1 MKEFK
6 AIILDMDGT
15 LVNTEKLWKDAER
28 DLLSAYDRRYD
39 TVIHADFLGLSV
51 TDFIPA
57 IQQAYDLT
65 HISTKELEDDL
76 ENRVLT
82 LLETQ
87 TKPTKGAIDLVNFIV
102 DNDIPCAIASNSSH
116 MIIEAT
122 LRHQRWADSIVR
134 RFSADDVPK
143 AKPAPD
149 LFLHTAG
156 QMNVEPQDCVVIE
169 DSLTGAKAAVS
180 ADMTCFAV
188 PDFELSDINAFKAIT
203 PHLFESLTEVLLLLQ
218 DTVKG

>member
-6 AIILDMDGT
+6 VIILDMDGT

-28 DLLSAYDRRYD
+28 DLLLAYDRTYD

-65 HISTKELEDDL
+65 HISTKELADNL

-87 TKPTKGAIDLVNFIV
+87 TKPTNGAIDLVNYIV

-116 MIIEAT
+116 AIIEAT
-122 LRHQRWADSIVR
+122 LRHQRWADPIAR
-134 RFSADDVPK
+134 RYSADDVPN

-149 LFLHTAG
+149 LFLYAAG
-156 QMNVEPQDCVVIE
+156 QLNAEPQDCVVIE
-169 DSLTGAKAAVS
+169 DSFNGAKAAVA

-188 PDFELSDINAFKAIT
+188 PDFELSDIDALRAIT
-203 PHLFESLTEVLLLLQ
+203 PNIFQSLTDVLLLLQ